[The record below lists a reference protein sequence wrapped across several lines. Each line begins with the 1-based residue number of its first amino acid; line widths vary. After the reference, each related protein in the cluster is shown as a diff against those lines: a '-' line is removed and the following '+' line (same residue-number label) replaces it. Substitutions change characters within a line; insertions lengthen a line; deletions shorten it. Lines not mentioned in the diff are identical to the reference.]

1 MQYRLLELD
10 ELEREDILASRQ
22 EELQRLKDSS
32 NISRLFASANTAA
45 QVGDDSVASAA
56 KSELN

>member
-1 MQYRLLELD
+1 MELD

-56 KSELN
+56 KSEFNL